1 MCMCQQIQQ
10 TNVRRKIKIK
20 KKKKN
25 DDDEYRDGKSEAK
38 VGEEKKRY
46 YNIEKRMKQNIYKYQ
61 KCNITFTN
69 V

>member
-1 MCMCQQIQQ
+1 MYVS
-10 TNVRRKIKIK
+10 TDPTDKRTEKNKNK
-20 KKKKN
+20 KEEKKN
-25 DDDEYRDGKSEAK
+25 DDDGYRDGKSEAK